1 MAFISITSPHS
12 HRANSTAGVMQQ
24 LLLATLP
31 GVLALF
37 WFFGSGILIQLALS
51 ITTAVLCEAGILYL
65 RKKPIA
71 FYLKDYSAVVT
82 AVLLALAIPPI
93 APWWIIVIGT
103 GFAMVFAKHLYGG
116 LGSNPFNPA
125 MVGYAFLLISFPLQM
140 TTWLPAEG
148 NFGANTG
155 LENTLQM
162 VFSGN
167 MDSANSDGVSN
178 IDAFSGATPLD
189 ELKTQLDLEQST
201 AILQQPGVFD
211 GLLAGAGWDW
221 VNIGFLIGGIYLIWR
236 KIISWHIP
244 VGFLAGLG
252 ILALAFNLYQPAD
265 YASPLF
271 HWFSGGCMLGAFFI
285 ATDPVSAA
293 TSDKG
298 RFIYGF
304 LIGLL
309 IYIIRTFGGY
319 PDAVA
324 FSVLLLNLAA
334 PTIDYYTQPRSY
346 GHDKPNRGTAKKDS

>member
-1 MAFISITSPHS
+1 MAFISVTSPHS

-37 WFFGSGILIQLALS
+37 WFFGWGILVQITLS
-51 ITTAVLCEAGILYL
+51 VITAVLCEASILYL

-93 APWWIIVIGT
+93 APWWIVVIGT
-103 GFAMVFAKHLYGG
+103 SFAMVFAKHLYGG

-140 TTWLPAEG
+140 TTWLPSEG
-148 NFGANTG
+148 NFGASTG
-155 LENTLQM
+155 VENTLQLI
-162 VFSGN
+162 FSSSPA
-167 MDSANSDGVSN
+167 DDASN
-178 IDAFSGATPLD
+178 YDAFSGATPLD
-189 ELKTQLDLEQST
+189 ELKTQLDLDQST
-201 AILQQPGVFD
+201 DILQQQDVFK
-211 GLLAGAGWDW
+211 GFIAGAGWDW
-221 VNIGFLIGGIYLIWR
+221 VNVAFLIGGCFLIWR

-252 ILALAFNLYQPAD
+252 ILAAAFSLYQPAQ

-271 HWFSGGCMLGAFFI
+271 HWFGGGCMLGAFFI

-324 FSVLLLNLAA
+324 FAVLLLNLAA